1 MGGKHWLTGTL
12 NLYGLKLSFQVD
24 KVNTLVKR
32 SIVNIVKRMFSFH
45 SWEGCD
51 FCPCLGYVTI
61 FIPNSPP
68 PPEVHFATSC
78 PRVVNLNLLWRI
90 FWRFLDDAFF
100 IKYLNINSS
109 HSPPP
114 PIFFQI
120 LPPILFFLTDFQFSE
135 IFCLSLNFQL
145 LLVYLTKITNIYP
158 TPSFSKISNP
168 SSCSVSGSCSA
179 SF

>member
-68 PPEVHFATSC
+68 PPEVHFATFVC
-78 PRVVNLNLLWRI
+78 VTVMPRHFADLTIPLFFAKSRFLQICAFVNLSQTIKFCKNSKNL
-90 FWRFLDDAFF
+90 
-100 IKYLNINSS
+100 
-109 HSPPP
+109 
-114 PIFFQI
+114 QI
-120 LPPILFFLTDFQFSE
+120 WVSE
-135 IFCLSLNFQL
+135 ILQIWGAEFLQIWLAQSLIFCENLDFANMCSRKFIFNH
-145 LLVYLTKITNIYP
+145 KI
-158 TPSFSKISNP
+158 
-168 SSCSVSGSCSA
+168 
-179 SF
+179 